1 MALMKMK
8 SVIDQLAKNSP
19 NYVLHVVVWFLGQI
33 VGIGKIL
40 TPREPA
46 GDQCFQAL

>member
-40 TPREPA
+40 PYPRTSR
-46 GDQCFQAL
+46 